1 MQTNHR
7 TFILISLLIAILV
20 ITGCNADASAGL
32 FRQISESTTP
42 VGIQYRQ
49 LLDKQ
54 ASDLYFTTTQGIYA
68 TDGNTS
74 TRIKANSKRSRNL
87 AAYLDSS
94 KNRVLFLINELE
106 SNTNSAIVRSVS
118 TASPYIESANLS
130 PTYSALTSVVTQN
143 LYANG
148 LFRIQGN
155 DSINGKTF
163 VLATYDDTTPA
174 SPVYTKVIDFS
185 EVGDSLTG
193 YSIDSVLQMT
203 GKDANSLSSTDP
215 IIVSF
220 ATDAGDY
227 LHYYTNGTFK
237 HSLVLNTRLANF
249 TIINGKLYIL
259 TTDGKL
265 YSAGAIPT
273 AAGTT
278 TLTNT
283 NVLASSNKVYDP
295 NAFMYGVRD
304 AAGSINHIITK
315 SKSLNDPLYVLSFS
329 DSATTA
335 TAESIRYGYGEYL
348 DSAEIV
354 STYEKSANN
363 LLVATAENGMFEIT
377 IIPSSAN
384 SNSASNGTSSESEDY
399 TL

>member
-174 SPVYTKVIDFS
+174 SPVYTKFDFS
-185 EVGDSLTG
+185 EV
-193 YSIDSVLQMT
+193 
-203 GKDANSLSSTDP
+203 
-215 IIVSF
+215 
-220 ATDAGDY
+220 
-227 LHYYTNGTFK
+227 
-237 HSLVLNTRLANF
+237 
-249 TIINGKLYIL
+249 
-259 TTDGKL
+259 
-265 YSAGAIPT
+265 
-273 AAGTT
+273 
-278 TLTNT
+278 
-283 NVLASSNKVYDP
+283 
-295 NAFMYGVRD
+295 
-304 AAGSINHIITK
+304 
-315 SKSLNDPLYVLSFS
+315 
-329 DSATTA
+329 
-335 TAESIRYGYGEYL
+335 
-348 DSAEIV
+348 EIH
-354 STYEKSANN
+354 
-363 LLVATAENGMFEIT
+363 
-377 IIPSSAN
+377 
-384 SNSASNGTSSESEDY
+384 
-399 TL
+399 